1 MSTALSGH
9 VWYTLVCHCAWNG
22 GTRASRHLVDL
33 AALFHLLGGYM
44 RQWGKCGLQ
53 AMVLLLV
60 SSGSYAASFDCQHAV
75 SVVEKSICQDDDV
88 STLDSQMAD
97 AYARAHGRAGAHADA
112 LLRDQRIWLSQRNA
126 AVVENQGMASDIYK
140 RRIAFLDKL
149 FQDKEPPSPL
159 LAAID
164 AHIAA
169 HPKASEGRAD
179 DINVW
184 NVIGGDGSVFTT
196 AREMPVKDAKS
207 LPFHLDDAQKLIG
220 SDESVDD
227 YSTLALL
234 DADRLGGLY
243 AEEGTMQAV
252 YWKLFRWNGQA
263 VQGVDV
269 PLTLS
274 HTEWTNVGGLV
285 DYKGV
290 AYALSD
296 DDGSLD
302 RTELIA
308 QLFANGQWGD
318 DVELELHYDVHLQ
331 SSSSY
336 CTEADCAALKTFAD
350 KFIRQFDQGH
360 DVSPLQT
367 VLSVDESQHY
377 EALLRHAKADRD
389 EILDS
394 LPAFGGKIKYADNV
408 AYKSFAPL
416 SYYFPVRWQGE
427 LLLGRI
433 GNASL
438 GWRESEDLLLAIWRW
453 DGQAFVPVLGM
464 VTTKARGDFLLGEWS
479 SGASH
484 PSP

>member
-1 MSTALSGH
+1 
-9 VWYTLVCHCAWNG
+9 
-22 GTRASRHLVDL
+22 
-33 AALFHLLGGYM
+33 M
-44 RQWGKCGLQ
+44 RRLWGKCGLQ
-53 AMVLLLV
+53 AMALLLV

-75 SVVEKSICQDDDV
+75 SVVEKSICQDDDL

-97 AYARAHGRAGAHADA
+97 AYARAHGRAGVHADA
-112 LLRDQRIWLSQRNA
+112 LLRDQRVWLSQRNA
-126 AVVENQGMASDIYK
+126 AVVESQGMASDVYQK
-140 RRIAFLDKL
+140 RIAFLDKL
-149 FQDKEPPSPL
+149 FQDKAPPSPL

-164 AHIAA
+164 AHVAA
-169 HPKASEGRAD
+169 HPQAFEGRGYV
-179 DINVW
+179 ISGW
-184 NVIGGDGSVFTT
+184 NVIGGDGSVFAMAKETPIN
-196 AREMPVKDAKS
+196 EAKS
-207 LPFHLDDAQKLIG
+207 LPFRLDDAQKLIG

-227 YSTLALL
+227 YSTLTLL

-243 AEEGTMQAV
+243 AEEGTMHAV

-269 PLTLS
+269 PFTLS
-274 HTEWTNVGGLV
+274 RTEWTNVGGLV
-285 DYKGV
+285 DYKGI

-296 DDGSLD
+296 DDGPLD
-302 RTELIA
+302 RTELVA
-308 QLFANGQWGD
+308 QPFVNGQWGE

-331 SSSSY
+331 PSSSY

-350 KFIRQFDQGH
+350 KFVRQFDQGH

-367 VLSVDESQHY
+367 ALSVDDSQHY
-377 EALLRHAKADRD
+377 EALLQHAKADRD

-394 LPAFGGKIKYADNV
+394 LPAFGGKTKYADDV
-408 AYKSFAPL
+408 AYKSFGSQ
-416 SYYFPVRWQGE
+416 SYYFPVRWRGQ

-453 DGQAFVPVLGM
+453 NGQAFVPVLGM
-464 VTTKARGDFLLGEWS
+464 VTTKVRGDFLLGEWS

-484 PSP
+484 PSQ